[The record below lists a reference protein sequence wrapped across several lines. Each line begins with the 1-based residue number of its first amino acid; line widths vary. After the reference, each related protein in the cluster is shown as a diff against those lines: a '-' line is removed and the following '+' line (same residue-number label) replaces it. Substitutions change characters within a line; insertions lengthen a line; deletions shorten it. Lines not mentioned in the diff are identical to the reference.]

1 MSNKD
6 NMDLEV
12 VITKKEGVFIATTPS
27 FPKCKGT
34 AKTKKEALSKLSQ
47 AIGRFIGRA
56 VHKQIVLGTNSRNS
70 WCYFSSILDVK

>member
-56 VHKQIVLGTNSRNS
+56 VHKQIEPIITG
-70 WCYFSSILDVK
+70 K